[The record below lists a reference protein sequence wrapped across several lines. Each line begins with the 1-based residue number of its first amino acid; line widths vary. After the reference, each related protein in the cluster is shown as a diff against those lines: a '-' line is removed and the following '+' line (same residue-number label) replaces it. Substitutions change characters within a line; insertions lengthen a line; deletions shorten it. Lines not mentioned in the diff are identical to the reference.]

1 MRTRRS
7 RGLKQ
12 TRRGGNPVENRKNWE
27 MHWSDKPYNPY
38 TKYPNRV
45 QGRLYGT
52 FTPTVSKELN
62 MQKTYIIQ
70 RHGFSCANLQKAKD
84 KKKNRGVWH
93 AKLTNPSLHSRVE
106 DPSLTAYGI
115 YSLLREEE
123 RPDKYGG
130 TVYGSSLLRTWQTA
144 IVVYGKYGPCK
155 IVVSP
160 YIKENHGSA
169 LDLSNFPLPFEQQ
182 MAYMEQFMQF
192 LKGIDHPIAREI
204 IRHEHIIE
212 YNGNSYPLGPLKE
225 MYTVSEDPIMAAG
238 KFYVDTLSHT
248 VNLSPSSREDPLEMD
263 AFIPAITK
271 IPEPS
276 FREYYGA
283 EGLVYFDR
291 WVSKK
296 TTSSTIFV
304 VSHSNWMQ
312 TVIETYCGPVVTNI
326 FDENAWI
333 LKITP
338 SKFKSRAAVKFY
350 IIPGVPKPKDE
361 ELDHM
366 NRVSEPT
373 CNLLSRPSTLP
384 TGRPPPP
391 REPLPLPRAAPPL
404 LRQSSHGFNDV
415 NSSPLLRQSS
425 HGFNDVEAPPLLR
438 QSSHGF
444 NDVEAPRQE
453 SLPRAPPPRS
463 LSRQEDPSAENVEL
477 LNDENAS
484 PISVDDISPDDID
497 VAYRASDDP
506 FQANVEADSVVDQV
520 RSNSQRAS
528 KDPFQ
533 ANVEADSVDR
543 VRSNSQASQTSQASQ
558 SSLPRASRV
567 SQVSERR
574 SSFNLVKEVS
584 PTETN
589 LVSVPVT
596 TEKTHI
602 ITRSFVELGNMM
614 LDSTIRAGLR
624 ELILSQEEFN
634 TKLTNYV
641 NSNPRIMILDP
652 VSYLNPRIPIY
663 LFQNHYLA
671 FVLMFKEEY
680 EELLDFLPT
689 STVVTLALRG
699 LGLTVNIVISFL
711 RDLRQHI
718 EDNAVFHNL
727 LLSKFAANANKHYAF
742 LTTKA
747 IRQNGKIVEK
757 DVVYSFTLLDLFM
770 FEIQRHPI
778 TTENMYFMYG
788 CFIDLI
794 RYGARNSVSVYEQPS
809 SMFSSIKMPM
819 VELERLP
826 QEMELTQRWERE
838 KRALDPENKLARYQ
852 EDFEEITRTLRQAE
866 YKLQSLYKLKD
877 ITDPVARAVALEK
890 IQREFYAKNR
900 PLLDAVERIRRDYHA
915 EKQKLGFDRLPAIRD
930 EIQKKFERDIYTF
943 LNGALADYLPDPSN
957 YPPDDPRIPQMKEV
971 IQAHKDIFNQ
981 LLYSSEPI
989 VSIGGLRGTSWKRTL
1004 LRQSSVKAGRYR
1016 ASLYKGKR
1024 RTRANRS

>member
-1 MRTRRS
+1 
-7 RGLKQ
+7 
-12 TRRGGNPVENRKNWE
+12 
-27 MHWSDKPYNPY
+27 
-38 TKYPNRV
+38 
-45 QGRLYGT
+45 
-52 FTPTVSKELN
+52 
-62 MQKTYIIQ
+62 
-70 RHGFSCANLQKAKD
+70 
-84 KKKNRGVWH
+84 
-93 AKLTNPSLHSRVE
+93 
-106 DPSLTAYGI
+106 
-115 YSLLREEE
+115 
-123 RPDKYGG
+123 
-130 TVYGSSLLRTWQTA
+130 
-144 IVVYGKYGPCK
+144 
-155 IVVSP
+155 
-160 YIKENHGSA
+160 
-169 LDLSNFPLPFEQQ
+169 
-182 MAYMEQFMQF
+182 
-192 LKGIDHPIAREI
+192 
-204 IRHEHIIE
+204 
-212 YNGNSYPLGPLKE
+212 
-225 MYTVSEDPIMAAG
+225 
-238 KFYVDTLSHT
+238 
-248 VNLSPSSREDPLEMD
+248 MD
-263 AFIPAITK
+263 
-271 IPEPS
+271 
-276 FREYYGA
+276 R
-283 EGLVYFDR
+283 D
-291 WVSKK
+291 
-296 TTSSTIFV
+296 
-304 VSHSNWMQ
+304 
-312 TVIETYCGPVVTNI
+312 
-326 FDENAWI
+326 
-333 LKITP
+333 
-338 SKFKSRAAVKFY
+338 
-350 IIPGVPKPKDE
+350 
-361 ELDHM
+361 
-366 NRVSEPT
+366 
-373 CNLLSRPSTLP
+373 
-384 TGRPPPP
+384 
-391 REPLPLPRAAPPL
+391 
-404 LRQSSHGFNDV
+404 
-415 NSSPLLRQSS
+415 
-425 HGFNDVEAPPLLR
+425 
-438 QSSHGF
+438 
-444 NDVEAPRQE
+444 
-453 SLPRAPPPRS
+453 
-463 LSRQEDPSAENVEL
+463 
-477 LNDENAS
+477 
-484 PISVDDISPDDID
+484 
-497 VAYRASDDP
+497 
-506 FQANVEADSVVDQV
+506 
-520 RSNSQRAS
+520 
-528 KDPFQ
+528 
-533 ANVEADSVDR
+533 
-543 VRSNSQASQTSQASQ
+543 RSNSQASQSSQ
-558 SSLPRASRV
+558 STIPRASRV
-567 SQVSERR
+567 SRVSERR

-596 TEKTHI
+596 TEKTYI

-652 VSYLNPRIPIY
+652 ASYLNPRIPIY

-680 EELLDFLPT
+680 EELLDYLPT
-689 STVVTLALRG
+689 STVVTLALKG
-699 LGLTVNIVISFL
+699 LGLTVNIVVSFL

-742 LTTKA
+742 LTTKE
-747 IRQNGKIVEK
+747 IIQNGKTVEK

-852 EDFEEITRTLRQAE
+852 EDFEEITRTLRLAE

-890 IQREFYAKNR
+890 IQREFYANNR

-943 LNGALADYLPDPSN
+943 LNGAFADYLPDPSN

-971 IQAHKDIFNQ
+971 IQAHKDLFNQ
-981 LLYSSEPI
+981 LLYSDSSEPI

>member
-1 MRTRRS
+1 MRTRRT

-27 MHWSDKPYNPY
+27 MYWSDKPYNPY

-45 QGRLYGT
+45 QGRFYGT
-52 FTPTVSKELN
+52 LTPKVSKELN
-62 MQKTYIIQ
+62 MKKTYIIQ

-93 AKLTNPSLHSRVE
+93 AKITNPSLHARVE

-123 RPDKYGG
+123 RPKGFTG

-144 IVVYGKYGPCK
+144 IVVYGKYGPCR

-160 YIKENHGSA
+160 YIKEKHGFA
-169 LDLSNFPLPFEQQ
+169 LDLSNLPLPFEQQ

-192 LKGIDHPIAREI
+192 LKGIDDPIAREI
-204 IRHEHIIE
+204 LRHEHIIE
-212 YNGNSYPLGPLKE
+212 YNGNSYPLGP
-225 MYTVSEDPIMAAG
+225 YDPEDPITDV
-238 KFYVDTLSHT
+238 YVETLKQT
-248 VNLSPSSREDPLEMD
+248 VNLSPSSSEDPVTKV
-263 AFIPAITK
+263 AFIPVITE

-291 WVSKK
+291 WVSTK
-296 TTSSTIFV
+296 TQASPIFV

-338 SKFKSRAAVKFY
+338 AKYKTGVGVTFD
-350 IIPGVPKPKDE
+350 IIPGVPKPTDE
-361 ELDHM
+361 DLDHM

-404 LRQSSHGFNDV
+404 RQSSHGFSDE
-415 NSSPLLRQSS
+415 NSS
-425 HGFNDVEAPPLLR
+425 
-438 QSSHGF
+438 
-444 NDVEAPRQE
+444 RQE
-453 SLPRAPPPRS
+453 SLPRAPPRS
-463 LSRQEDPSAENVEL
+463 LSRQEDPSSENVEL
-477 LNDENAS
+477 LNDENAP
-484 PISVDDISPDDID
+484 PISADDIEVP
-497 VAYRASDDP
+497 YRSSHDP
-506 FQANVEADSVVDQV
+506 FQANVEANSVVDQV
-520 RSNSQRAS
+520 RSNSQ
-528 KDPFQ
+528 
-533 ANVEADSVDR
+533 
-543 VRSNSQASQTSQASQ
+543 ASQ
-558 SSLPRASRV
+558 SSQSTIPRASR
-567 SQVSERR
+567 VSERR

-602 ITRSFVELGNMM
+602 VTRSFVELGNMM

-652 VSYLNPRIPIY
+652 ASYLNPRIPIY

-680 EELLDFLPT
+680 EELLDYLPT
-689 STVVTLALRG
+689 STVVTLALKG
-699 LGLTVNIVISFL
+699 LGLTVDIVVSFL

-742 LTTKA
+742 LTTKE
-747 IRQNGKIVEK
+747 IIQNGKTVEK

-826 QEMELTQRWERE
+826 HEMELTQRWERE

-852 EDFEEITRTLRQAE
+852 EDFEEITRTLRLAE

-957 YPPDDPRIPQMKEV
+957 YPNDPRIPQMKEV
-971 IQAHKDIFNQ
+971 IQAHKDLFNQ